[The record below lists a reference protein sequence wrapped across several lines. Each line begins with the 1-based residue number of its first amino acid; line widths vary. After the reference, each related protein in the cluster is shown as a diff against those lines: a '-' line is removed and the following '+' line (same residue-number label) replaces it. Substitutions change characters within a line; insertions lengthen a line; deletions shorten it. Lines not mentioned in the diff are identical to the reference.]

1 MTTPGAC
8 ELHPDHEV
16 AAHCGNCHKGICQEC
31 IREHGY
37 YCSAAC
43 LQAGRQELTAA
54 DRRQSSETFAQFE
67 RGMKVLRRAGW
78 VLVVLALAS
87 VGYFCWGVFLNP
99 AGRLQWRWTAEG
111 AEEHEDLGILGHQD
125 GKIYVRNRGGI
136 AVLDAASGAAVAT
149 FEMPAFKD
157 PESGL
162 NIVERLRKVRLCHD
176 GILAFGAKSLR
187 HVGLDGA
194 LKGKVA
200 WPDRVQEFAVTPDHR
215 FLCVLRTEQ
224 TDPGS
229 WRLRHRLACLNLETG
244 AEMWSRALRE
254 NWKVGKVLATTRGIA
269 VLIAKADKEA
279 KTVAYTIA
287 FFSPESDKPLWTK
300 TLAGEPDWGP
310 AAWEDALFYAV
321 NQQVHALTAKG
332 VPKWKD
338 ANGAA
343 RTIAL
348 PDVDEDDIDYF
359 VVDGL
364 LGVALDGAGLCYDL
378 QTGKGLWK
386 MRLDFNEDDM
396 IAGAQRLY
404 VHGMVKKEGKT
415 VDLTKMPGF
424 NQDPDLIRES
434 GLDRMSLGKASPT
447 LICIDRRTGDLLWRE
462 EGVFG
467 TILGDDQRLVEVYNT
482 GTDSVLGVLRQDVDT
497 IIRRRRL
504 KDGSIF
510 HTRTHKKLSLGSSL
524 LVGGRLVG
532 RTAEAGDEPEELVF
546 SVVGF
551 NVE

>member
-1 MTTPGAC
+1 M
-8 ELHPDHEV
+8 
-16 AAHCGNCHKGICQEC
+16 
-31 IREHGY
+31 
-37 YCSAAC
+37 
-43 LQAGRQELTAA
+43 
-54 DRRQSSETFAQFE
+54 
-67 RGMKVLRRAGW
+67 
-78 VLVVLALAS
+78 
-87 VGYFCWGVFLNP
+87 
-99 AGRLQWRWTAEG
+99 
-111 AEEHEDLGILGHQD
+111 
-125 GKIYVRNRGGI
+125 
-136 AVLDAASGAAVAT
+136 
-149 FEMPAFKD
+149 
-157 PESGL
+157 
-162 NIVERLRKVRLCHD
+162 
-176 GILAFGAKSLR
+176 
-187 HVGLDGA
+187 
-194 LKGKVA
+194 
-200 WPDRVQEFAVTPDHR
+200 
-215 FLCVLRTEQ
+215 
-224 TDPGS
+224 
-229 WRLRHRLACLNLETG
+229 
-244 AEMWSRALRE
+244 
-254 NWKVGKVLATTRGIA
+254 
-269 VLIAKADKEA
+269 
-279 KTVAYTIA
+279 
-287 FFSPESDKPLWTK
+287 
-300 TLAGEPDWGP
+300 
-310 AAWEDALFYAV
+310 
-321 NQQVHALTAKG
+321 HALTAKG